1 MKVFIVG
8 VGEVGFHIARSLSE
22 EGHDLVVIE
31 LDPEK
36 VQRLQSEL
44 DVLAVTG
51 DGCDPAILQEHGV
64 EDADL
69 FFAVSDN
76 DPTNLLVALTAR
88 SMGAKRCVARLGDPY
103 HGSNPLL
110 QADPEIIP
118 LYPERLVAEE
128 ILGLTRVPGATK
140 AHFFADDK
148 LVLLHARP
156 SMSVDIYG
164 KPLRQLQG
172 PDGWILVG
180 VLQGLRLTVPRGD
193 TILMPGQE
201 IYAVGHTETAKEF
214 LRAIGVESTPPRNV
228 VIAGAGHVGHW
239 LAKRLVEQKI
249 QVTVIERQQKKALSL
264 ASEAADALVLR
275 GDATNPELL
284 REAGAQHADYFVA
297 ATQADEA
304 NAISSFLARE
314 LGARLVVTLYQ
325 RPEFLN
331 VLRAARVDIALSPRL
346 VTAGTILRTIHPR
359 EILSLDL
366 IETGDAEVVEFA
378 VPANCKVIHDPLR
391 KLKFPEGSIVGAVM
405 RGDERH
411 VPGGDFTF
419 QPGDRALVFTLA
431 NALPALEKMFRA
443 K

>member
-44 DVLAVTG
+44 DVLAVNG
-51 DGCDPAILQEHGV
+51 DGCDPAILEEHGV
-64 EDADL
+64 KDAEL

-76 DPTNLLVALTAR
+76 DPANLLVALTAR
-88 SMGAKRCVARLGDPY
+88 KMGARRCVARVGEPY
-103 HGSNPLL
+103 HGANPLL
-110 QADPEIIP
+110 LADPDIIP

-128 ILGLTRVPGATK
+128 ILGLTKVPGATK
-140 AHFFADDK
+140 AHFFANDK

-156 SMSVDIYG
+156 SMSVDIYA
-164 KPLRQLQG
+164 KPLRELEG

-193 TILMPGQE
+193 TVLMPGQE
-201 IYAVGHTETAKEF
+201 IYAVGQTETIKEF

-228 VIAGAGHVGHW
+228 VIAGAGHVGQW
-239 LAKRLVEQKI
+239 LAKGLLEQKI
-249 QVTVIERQQKKALSL
+249 QVTVIERQEKKALAL
-264 ASEAADALVLR
+264 ASFVKGALVLQ
-275 GDATNPELL
+275 GDATDQALL
-284 REAGAQHADYFVA
+284 REAGVHNADYFVA

-304 NAISSFLARE
+304 NAISSFLAKE
-314 LGARLVVTLYQ
+314 LGARQVVTLYQ

-346 VTAGTILRTIHPR
+346 VTAGTILEMIHPR
-359 EILSLDL
+359 EILNLDL
-366 IETGDAEVVEFA
+366 IESGDAEVAEFA
-378 VPANCKVIHDPLR
+378 VPENCKVLGRPLR
-391 KLKFPEGSIVGAVM
+391 ELKFPEGSIIGAVI
-405 RGDERH
+405 RGEERH
-411 VPGGDFTF
+411 VPDGDFTF
-419 QPGDRALVFTLA
+419 RPGDRALVFSLMK
-431 NALPALEKMFRA
+431 ALPALEKMFRA

>member
-1 MKVFIVG
+1 MKIFIVG
-8 VGEVGFHIARSLSE
+8 MGEVGFHIARSLSE

-36 VQRLQSEL
+36 VKRLQSEL

-51 DGCDPAILQEHGV
+51 DGCSPAILEEHGV
-64 EDADL
+64 ENAEL
-69 FFAVSDN
+69 VFAVSNN

-88 SMGAKRCVARLGDPY
+88 KMGAKRCVARVGDPH

-140 AHFFADDK
+140 AHFFADGK

-164 KPLRQLQG
+164 KPLRQLEG

-180 VLQGLRLTVPRGD
+180 VLQGLRVTVPRGD
-193 TILMPGQE
+193 TVLMPGQE
-201 IYAVGHTETAKEF
+201 IYAVGQTETIKEF
-214 LRAIGVESTPPRNV
+214 LQAIGVESTPPRNV
-228 VIAGAGHVGHW
+228 VIAGAGHVGQW
-239 LAKRLVEQKI
+239 LAKGLVEQKI
-249 QVTVIERQQKKALSL
+249 QVTVIERQEKRAFAL
-264 ASEAADALVLR
+264 ASEVPEALVLR
-275 GDATNPELL
+275 GDATDPALL
-284 REAGAQHADYFVA
+284 REAGVHDTDYFVA

-304 NAISSFLARE
+304 NAISSFLAKE

-325 RPEFLN
+325 RSEFLN

-346 VTAGTILRTIHPR
+346 VTAGTILRMIHPR

-366 IETGDAEVVEFA
+366 IETGDAEVVEFE
-378 VPANCKVIHDPLR
+378 VPENCTVICGPLR
-391 KLKFPEGSIVGAVM
+391 ELKFPEGSIIGAVM
-405 RGDERH
+405 RGDERY

-419 QPGDRALVFTLA
+419 QPGDRALVFTLSK
-431 NALPALEKMFRA
+431 ALPALEKMFHAR
-443 K
+443 